1 MGDPDLERPIRKEDA
16 MGDTFP
22 KFKAAAV
29 QAAPVFLDR
38 EATLDK
44 ACSLIAEAARAGATL
59 IAFPEV
65 FLPGYPYWIR
75 LENPFRTMPFL
86 VELAKN
92 AVEVPSPTTV
102 RLCKA
107 ARQAGAYVV
116 IGVNERPQN
125 TLGTLYNT
133 NLVIGPEGDI
143 LLRHRKLMPTYAE
156 KMVWGFG
163 DGSSLRVLD
172 TALGKL
178 GTLICG
184 ENANPLA
191 RFALIAQGE
200 QVHVSNYPA
209 LPGGDPG
216 GYDLGKEIELRG
228 ATHAFEGKVFNVV
241 VSAVIDESVI
251 AKVSDTQEKRRI
263 MSGPCMSFTGI
274 FAPGGRL
281 CSATAAPGEE
291 SIVYADCDIEAV
303 IAPKLRHDVA
313 GHYNRS
319 DVLSLNLNRTPLHPI
334 MERVGEQPLSAARET
349 SVLPASGSAGRASP
363 PRHAVGKKRAAR
375 RAPRRR

>member
-1 MGDPDLERPIRKEDA
+1 

-29 QAAPVFLDR
+29 QAAPVFLNR

-44 ACSLIAEAARAGATL
+44 ACSLIAEAARAGANL

-75 LENPFRTMPFL
+75 LENPFRTTPYFIEL
-86 VELAKN
+86 VKN
-92 AVEVPSPTTV
+92 AVEVPSPATA
-102 RLCKA
+102 RLCEA
-107 ARQAGAYVV
+107 ARRAGAYVV
-116 IGVNERPQN
+116 IGVSERPVN

-133 NLVIGPEGDI
+133 NLVIGPEGKI
-143 LLRHRKLMPTYAE
+143 LLKHRKLMPTYAE

-163 DGSSLRVLD
+163 DGSTLRVLD

-209 LPGGDPG
+209 LPGGDLG

-241 VSAVIDESVI
+241 ASAAIDDSVI
-251 AKVSDTQEKRRI
+251 AKVADTDDKRRA

-281 CSATAAPGEE
+281 CSDTVAPGEE
-291 SIVYADCDIEAV
+291 GIVYAECDIEAI

-313 GHYNRS
+313 GHYNRP
-319 DVLSLNLNRTPLHPI
+319 DVLTLNLNRAPLQPLV
-334 MERVGEQPLSAARET
+334 EYVGENDTLPARQT
-349 SVLPASGSAGRASP
+349 SVPPAMDYVSSKDPSLGRSRKPALMNP
-363 PRHAVGKKRAAR
+363 LQRTPRKRRAAER
-375 RAPRRR
+375 KR

>member
-1 MGDPDLERPIRKEDA
+1 

-22 KFKAAAV
+22 QFRAAAV

-44 ACSLIAEAARAGATL
+44 ACALIAEAARAGAHL

-75 LENPFRTMPFL
+75 LENPFKTTPYF
-86 VELAKN
+86 VELLKN
-92 AVEVPSPTTV
+92 AVEVPSPTTA
-102 RLCKA
+102 RLCEA

-116 IGVNERPQN
+116 MGINERPVN
-125 TLGTLYNT
+125 TIGTLYNT
-133 NLVIGPEGDI
+133 NLFIGPEGEI
-143 LLRHRKLMPTYAE
+143 LLKHRKLMPTYAE
-156 KMVWGFG
+156 KLVWGFG
-163 DGSSLRVLD
+163 DGTTLRVLD
-172 TALGKL
+172 TSIGKL

-191 RFALIAQGE
+191 RFALLAQGE

-228 ATHAFEGKVFNVV
+228 ATHAFEGKVFNIV
-241 VSAVIDESVI
+241 VSPVIDAGVI
-251 AKVSDTQEKRRI
+251 AKVADTEEKRRT
-263 MSGPCMSFTGI
+263 MSGPPMSFTGI

-281 CSATAAPGEE
+281 CSETVPPGEE
-291 SIVYADCDIEAV
+291 GIVYADCDIEAI

-313 GHYNRS
+313 GQYNRF
-319 DVLSLNLNRTPLHPI
+319 DVLSLHLNRTPL
-334 MERVGEQPLSAARET
+334 QPLVEYGEWNRPPDTKPVESFRDSDTTALRALLREVC
-349 SVLPASGSAGRASP
+349 SRIEGHS
-363 PRHAVGKKRAAR
+363 
-375 RAPRRR
+375 

>member
-1 MGDPDLERPIRKEDA
+1 

-22 KFKAAAV
+22 RFRAAAI
-29 QAAPVFLDR
+29 QAAPIFLDR

-44 ACSLIAEAARAGATL
+44 ACGLITEAAQAGAHL

-75 LENPFRTMPFL
+75 LENPFKTTPYF
-86 VELAKN
+86 VELLKN
-92 AVEVPSPTTV
+92 SVQIPSPTTT
-102 RLCKA
+102 RLCEA
-107 ARQAGAYVV
+107 ARKAGVYVL
-116 IGVNERPQN
+116 IGINERPAH

-133 NLVIGPEGDI
+133 NLFIGPEGDI
-143 LLRHRKLMPTYAE
+143 LLRHRKLMPTFAE
-156 KMVWGFG
+156 KLVWGFG
-163 DGSSLRVLD
+163 DGTTLRVLD
-172 TALGKL
+172 TSIGKL

-191 RFALIAQGE
+191 RFALLAQGE

-209 LPGGDPG
+209 LPGGDLG

-241 VSAVIDESVI
+241 ASAVIDERVI
-251 AKVSDTQEKRRI
+251 AKVADTEEKCRL
-263 MSGPCMSFTGI
+263 MSGPQMSFTGI

-281 CSATAAPGEE
+281 CSDTVPPGEE
-291 SIVYADCDIEAV
+291 GIVYADCDIEAI

-319 DVLSLNLNRTPLHPI
+319 DILSLHLNRTPC
-334 MERVGEQPLSAARET
+334 QPLVEYGDAGGLPDTQRAESPLDGEPNLVMAARGQRERGI
-349 SVLPASGSAGRASP
+349 LR
-363 PRHAVGKKRAAR
+363 
-375 RAPRRR
+375 

>member
-1 MGDPDLERPIRKEDA
+1 

-22 KFKAAAV
+22 RFKAAAV
-29 QAAPVFLDR
+29 QAAPVFLNR

-75 LENPFRTMPFL
+75 LENPFRTTSFFIEL
-86 VELAKN
+86 VKN
-92 AVEVPSPTTV
+92 AVEVPSATTA
-102 RLCKA
+102 RLCETARKA
-107 ARQAGAYVV
+107 GVYVV
-116 IGVNERPQN
+116 IGVNERPLN

-133 NLVIGPEGDI
+133 NLIIGPEGEI

-163 DGSSLRVLD
+163 DGSTLRVLD
-172 TALGKL
+172 TTVGKL

-191 RFALIAQGE
+191 RFALLAQGE

-209 LPGGDPG
+209 LPGGDAG
-216 GYDLGKEIELRG
+216 GYDLSKEIELRG
-228 ATHAFEGKVFNVV
+228 ATHAFEGKVFNIV
-241 VSAVIDESVI
+241 VSAAIDKTVI
-251 AKVSDTQEKRRI
+251 AKVADTEEKRRA

-281 CSATAAPGEE
+281 CSDTVSPGEE
-291 SIVYADCDIEAV
+291 GIVYAECDIEAI

-319 DVLSLNLNRTPLHPI
+319 DVLTLNLNRSPL
-334 MERVGEQPLSAARET
+334 QPLIEHIGKDDPSST
-349 SVLPASGSAGRASP
+349 SHISVLPAAEARNVAGP
-363 PRHAVGKKRAAR
+363 PPETQTVNKPNR
-375 RAPRRR
+375 

>member
-1 MGDPDLERPIRKEDA
+1 

-29 QAAPVFLDR
+29 QAAPVFLNR
-38 EATLDK
+38 EATVDK
-44 ACSLIAEAARAGATL
+44 ACSLIAQAARAGANL

-65 FLPGYPYWIR
+65 FVPGYPYWIR
-75 LENPFRTMPFL
+75 LDNPFRATPFMLEL
-86 VELAKN
+86 VKN
-92 AVEVPSPTTV
+92 AVEVPGPATA
-102 RLCKA
+102 RLCEA
-107 ARQAGAYVV
+107 ARKAGTYVV
-116 IGVNERPQN
+116 IGIHERPLN

-133 NLVIGPEGDI
+133 NLVIGPQGDI
-143 LLRHRKLMPTYAE
+143 LLKHRKLMPTYAE

-209 LPGGDPG
+209 LPVGDPG

-241 VSAVIDESVI
+241 ASAAIDASVI
-251 AKVSDTQEKRRI
+251 AKVADTEEKRLI
-263 MSGPCMSFTGI
+263 MAGPGMSFTGI

-281 CSATAAPGEE
+281 CSATVAPGEE
-291 SIVYADCDIEAV
+291 GIVYAECDIEAI

-319 DVLSLNLNRTPLHPI
+319 DVLTLNLNRAPL
-334 MERVGEQPLSAARET
+334 QPLVE
-349 SVLPASGSAGRASP
+349 SVEERDSVP
-363 PRHAVGKKRAAR
+363 PRQANLATGSEPTGKAAMNDE
-375 RAPRRR
+375 

>member
-1 MGDPDLERPIRKEDA
+1 

-29 QAAPVFLDR
+29 QAAPVYMDR

-44 ACSLIAEAARAGATL
+44 ACALIAEAAHAGASL
-59 IAFPEV
+59 VAFPEV

-75 LENPFRTMPFL
+75 LENPFRTTSFFIEL
-86 VELAKN
+86 VKN
-92 AVEVPSPTTV
+92 AVEVPSPTTA
-102 RLCKA
+102 RLCEA
-107 ARQAGAYVV
+107 ARRAGIHVV
-116 IGVNERPQN
+116 IGINERPLN

-133 NLVIGPEGDI
+133 NLVIGPYGDI
-143 LLRHRKLMPTYAE
+143 LLKHRKLMPTYAE

-163 DGSSLRVLD
+163 DGSTLRVLD
-172 TALGKL
+172 TVVGKL

-191 RFALIAQGE
+191 RYALIAQGE

-209 LPGGDPG
+209 LPGGDAG

-228 ATHAFEGKVFNVV
+228 ATHAFEGKVFNIV
-241 VSAVIDESVI
+241 VSAVIDERVI
-251 AKVSDTQEKRRI
+251 AKVADTEEKRRA

-281 CSATAAPGEE
+281 CSATVAPGEE
-291 SIVYADCDIEAV
+291 GIVYAECDIESI

-319 DVLSLNLNRTPLHPI
+319 DVLTLNLNRAPLQPLVEHF
-334 MERVGEQPLSAARET
+334 GEQESLVARQVT
-349 SVLPASGSAGRASP
+349 VLPASEAKSAAS
-363 PRHAVGKKRAAR
+363 
-375 RAPRRR
+375 APREAAAGNKPSLTRP

>member
-1 MGDPDLERPIRKEDA
+1 

-29 QAAPVFLDR
+29 QAAPVFLNR

-44 ACSLIAEAARAGATL
+44 ACSLIAEAARSGANL

-75 LENPFRTMPFL
+75 LENPFRTTSCFIEL
-86 VELAKN
+86 VKN
-92 AVEVPSPTTV
+92 AVEVPSPTTAH
-102 RLCKA
+102 LCEA
-107 ARQAGAYVV
+107 ARKAGTYVV
-116 IGVNERPQN
+116 IGINERPLN

-133 NLVIGPEGDI
+133 NLVIGPEGEI
-143 LLRHRKLMPTYAE
+143 LLKHRKLMPTYAE

-163 DGSSLRVLD
+163 DGSTLRVLD
-172 TALGKL
+172 TTLGKL

-209 LPGGDPG
+209 LPGGDAG

-228 ATHAFEGKVFNVV
+228 ATHAFEGKVFNIV
-241 VSAVIDESVI
+241 VSAAIDESVI
-251 AKVSDTQEKRRI
+251 AKVADTEEKRRA
-263 MSGPCMSFTGI
+263 MAGPRMSFTGI

-281 CSATAAPGEE
+281 CSDTVAPGEE
-291 SIVYADCDIEAV
+291 GIVYAECDIEAI
-303 IAPKLRHDVA
+303 IAQKLRHDVA

-319 DVLSLNLNRTPLHPI
+319 DVLTLNLNRAPL
-334 MERVGEQPLSAARET
+334 QPLVERSGEKESPPAGQA
-349 SVLPASGSAGRASP
+349 SVLPASEAGNIANP
-363 PRHAVGKKRAAR
+363 PSGAESGNKPNRQA
-375 RAPRRR
+375 